1 MVSVV
6 LIVLFVVLVVLALV
20 AAVRDIRADGYGSS
34 HTSGE
39 GLAWSHR
46 AAAGRTYAGP
56 GPR

>member
-6 LIVLFVVLVVLALV
+6 LTVLFVALVTLAVV

-39 GLAWSHR
+39 GLDWVHR